1 MSDRYAIQVRW
12 IFRERRYV
20 ARSKRFPGVISY
32 GDSPKEAMD
41 AMATAIGKQ
50 IAGERCDQAR

>member
-20 ARSKRFPGVISY
+20 ARSRRFPTVIAY
-32 GDSPKEAMD
+32 GASPSEAMD
-41 AMATAIGKQ
+41 AMAVAIGKFV
-50 IAGERCDQAR
+50 ASEEKVS